1 MVVVLVCAGLELFQR
16 LVTKRLVSAFW
27 EVSRE
32 GVSPEAHWTE
42 RRPFI
47 RKETLF
53 SQREIIKRLGDTVH
67 DHGGKLAKSGRE

>member
-32 GVSPEAHWTE
+32 GASPEAHWTGT
-42 RRPFI
+42 FI
-47 RKETLF
+47 RKKETLF
-53 SQREIIKRLGDTVH
+53 SQREIIKRLGDNVH